1 MADGCTTSTELMPP
15 TLTIDASANAAA
27 ANVRSVVHQGG
38 KTTATT
44 LSPGPARNVRA
55 VTQTQLTSS
64 NATGQSQCGHRSDS
78 ICRARSIRSKT
89 LMRQG

>member
-1 MADGCTTSTELMPP
+1 
-15 TLTIDASANAAA
+15 
-27 ANVRSVVHQGG
+27 
-38 KTTATT
+38 
-44 LSPGPARNVRA
+44 